1 VKKTKKRSI
10 KSTKT
15 ETRTRTKI
23 GSIRSTNIVTR
34 TEAKTKTRIRRKRKI
49 KAGIVIPVLITQR
62 NIMIRL
68 KKKLVCCICIVQI
81 ERKCSKSLVMQY
93 NCKFNKSV
101 L

>member
-15 ETRTRTKI
+15 GTRTRTKI

-49 KAGIVIPVLITQR
+49 KIKAGIVIPVLITQR

-68 KKKLVCCICIVQI
+68 KKF
-81 ERKCSKSLVMQY
+81 SLLHLY
-93 NCKFNKSV
+93 SSD
-101 L
+101 